1 MIRDLCILYGLPSP
15 LAMLQ
20 DPIPKPKFKAL
31 VKSRVVDYWEVK
43 LRSDALSLSSLKFFH
58 PHYMSLLKPH
68 PLWTTCGA
76 NPFEVNKAIVQARML
91 SGRYP
96 TDKLV
101 RHWSR
106 NKSGVCLLPGCS
118 GSALGSLEHLLLH
131 CPSLASTRLSLVQL
145 SLSTTNMCPLV
156 ADIISTNLC
165 TSTPDHRLA
174 MQLLLDCSSIPEVI
188 TMVQSHG
195 PEVLHH
201 LFYVSR
207 NWCYSVHR
215 KRMDLLGLYQYR

>member
-106 NKSGVCLLPGCS
+106 NKSSVCLLPGCS

-131 CPSLASTRLSLVQL
+131 CPSLAPTRLSLVQL
-145 SLSTTNMCPLV
+145 SISTTNMCPLI
-156 ADIISTNLC
+156 ADIMVSTL
-165 TSTPDHRLA
+165 
-174 MQLLLDCSSIPEVI
+174 Q
-188 TMVQSHG
+188 
-195 PEVLHH
+195 
-201 LFYVSR
+201 
-207 NWCYSVHR
+207 
-215 KRMDLLGLYQYR
+215 GL

>member
-1 MIRDLCILYGLPSP
+1 MNGSP
-15 LAMLQ
+15 WSNKYLQ
-20 DPIPKPKFKAL
+20 INIWK
-31 VKSRVVDYWEVK
+31 VKV
-43 LRSDALSLSSLKFFH
+43 SSLKYFQMIYFFQCSYLQLRQH
-58 PHYMSLLKPH
+58 NCSAWLRLNE
-68 PLWTTCGA
+68 LNTT
-76 NPFEVNKAIVQARML
+76 
-91 SGRYP
+91 
-96 TDKLV
+96 
-101 RHWSR
+101 
-106 NKSGVCLLPGCS
+106 
-118 GSALGSLEHLLLH
+118 
-131 CPSLASTRLSLVQL
+131 
-145 SLSTTNMCPLV
+145 MCPLV